1 MNSEERIKM
10 LKKIVYNSGVQLV
23 GKIAQLVSSVIAAA
37 LLTRH
42 LGPAGYGQYTLII
55 ALTTF
60 LVTIGNW
67 GTQIIGVRE
76 LSTTKKRSRLFSS
89 LIILRF
95 ILAGIAIGLGTV
107 FILFSPIFKNVQQL
121 GLLSLILVF
130 ALIIETSFNVIFQ
143 SLLKMDRR
151 ALINIISS
159 FLFLGFTF
167 FFLKLNFQLLAPLIS
182 WIITRSVT
190 ILLAY
195 ILSKKLIPWNW
206 KPQKKLVKQLFI
218 QSLPLGTLLVLSTAY
233 DQAID
238 SFVIQQYLGEQQ
250 VGFYG
255 LAYKIYSNLVLPAY
269 FLNNSLFPL
278 LAKKKNFN
286 QILVTGIKLSLLGLV
301 GLVPLTY
308 FSAPKIIPLL
318 GGNQF
323 FASIEILQILSLSLV
338 FAYINHLTG
347 FSLVAINK
355 QKTSLK
361 IGVLALVWNLG
372 LNLYFIP
379 KFGIR
384 SAAWITV
391 TTEGLTTLFS
401 SLFLYKY
408 LKTNN

>member
-1 MNSEERIKM
+1 M
-10 LKKIVYNSGVQLV
+10 LKKIIYNSGIQLV
-23 GKIAQLVSSVIAAA
+23 GKIVQLVSSVITAA

-42 LGPAGYGQYTLII
+42 LGPAGYGQYTLIM

-76 LSTTKKRSRLFSS
+76 LSTTKKKSKLFSS

-95 ILAGIAIGLGTV
+95 ILGGIAIGFGTTFV
-107 FILFSPIFKNVQQL
+107 LFSPIFKNIQQL

-130 ALIIETSFNVIFQ
+130 ALIFETSFNVIFQ

-167 FFLKLNFQLLAPLIS
+167 ILLKLNFQLLAPLIS

-190 ILLAY
+190 ISFAY
-195 ILSKKLIPWNW
+195 ILSKKLISWNW
-206 KPQKKLVKQLFI
+206 TPQKKLVKQLFI

-238 SFVIQQYLGEQQ
+238 TFIIQQYLGEQQ

-255 LAYKIYSNLVLPAY
+255 LAYKVYSNLVLPAY
-269 FLNNSLFPL
+269 FLNNTLFPL
-278 LAKKKNFN
+278 LSKKKKFN
-286 QILVTGIKLSLLGLV
+286 QVLKTGIKLSSLCLL

-308 FSAPKIIPLL
+308 LSAPKLIPLL
-318 GGNQF
+318 AGNNF
-323 FASIEILQILSLSLV
+323 FASIGILQILSLSLV

-347 FSLVAINK
+347 FSLIAINK

-361 IGVLALVWNLG
+361 IGLLSLTWNLV

-379 KFGIR
+379 KYGITA
-384 SAAWITV
+384 AAWITV
-391 TTEGLTTLFS
+391 TTEGITSAFS
-401 SLFLYKY
+401 SIFLYKY
-408 LKTNN
+408 LKK